1 MYKRFRFQKLNGS
14 QLLKE
19 NISYILNNLK
29 LNIIDNEQNK
39 TILHIFNS
47 KSILDGNSTDNLP
60 IGLFGKFYYMN

>member
-1 MYKRFRFQKLNGS
+1 MASTFKRKHF
-14 QLLKE
+14 
-19 NISYILNNLK
+19 YIFNNLK

-60 IGLFGKFYYMN
+60 IGLFGKFYSMN